1 MSLWYGTKPAEACKK
16 VCFVCV
22 CVCVCVLYTGFFKAE
37 KITESIS

>member
-1 MSLWYGTKPAEACKK
+1 MSLWYGTKPAEARKK

-22 CVCVCVLYTGFFKAE
+22 CVCVFYTGFFKAE